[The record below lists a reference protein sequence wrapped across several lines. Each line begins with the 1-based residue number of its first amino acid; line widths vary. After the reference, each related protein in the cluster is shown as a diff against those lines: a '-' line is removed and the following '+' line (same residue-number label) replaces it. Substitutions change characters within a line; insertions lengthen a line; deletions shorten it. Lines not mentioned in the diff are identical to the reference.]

1 MIHLKSIIENDI
13 DYEAGK
19 SKHITQEELSAP
31 RKNIRLACEIDGFW
45 FCLTYTQWSKYRDIQ
60 YATLLARRQ
69 VRNTGAQILE
79 FEGWRNKPVKKH
91 TGIKCINYRMKL

>member
-1 MIHLKSIIENDI
+1 MIHLKTLFENEVNW
-13 DYEAGK
+13 EAGK
-19 SKHITQEELSAP
+19 NKHIAAPEPATP
-31 RKNIRLACEIDGFW
+31 RKNIRLACMVGGFW
-45 FCLTYTQWSKYRDIQ
+45 FCLTYMQWSKYRDIQ

-79 FEGWRNKPVKKH
+79 FESWRNKPVKKH